1 MHIAIIGLGHAGIT
15 AATEI
20 HKISPEAE
28 SSIFTE
34 EPHPFYFRP
43 QLFDVISGSK
53 TSEQIIRY
61 PKEWYKNN
69 KVNLY
74 LNSPIVNISPSN
86 KELQLQSGQIINYD
100 KLLITTGAK
109 PFIPPVEGMESVE
122 HYTLRNLEDAKA
134 IINRVQKSKTGKATI
149 MGGGLLGLELAK
161 ALSDRG
167 LDITVIEIF
176 PYLLPHQLDSEGGDF
191 LQHLLNKK
199 FHFSFILNVR
209 CSSVKQENSAITIQ
223 IEDHKSHTC
232 DFLLISAGVKPDF
245 ELALKAGIKIN
256 KGIIVDRFMKTN
268 VEDIYAAGDVVEVDR
283 SEFPGNAW
291 GIIPPAVDQAK
302 IAARNICGQETPYKG
317 TLPWTTLKVAGID
330 LTSLGQITLAKSIQ
344 QFVDYD
350 YEKEIYRKL
359 FFKEGVLQG
368 AILIGTKQDLPKIR
382 LLTTRK
388 ASLADV
394 KKELAFDSFKASEN

>member
-28 SSIFTE
+28 ISIFTE
-34 EPHPFYFRP
+34 ESHPFYFRP

-53 TSEQIIRY
+53 TPEEIIRY

-69 KVNLY
+69 KINLY
-74 LNSPIVNISPSN
+74 INSPIVNISPSK
-86 KELQLQSGQIINYD
+86 KELHLQSGQIISYD

-109 PFIPPVEGMESVE
+109 PFIPPVEGINDIE
-122 HYTLRNLEDAKA
+122 HYTLRNLEDANT
-134 IINRVQKSKTGKATI
+134 IINRVHKSKTSKATI
-149 MGGGLLGLELAK
+149 MGCGLLGLELAK

-167 LDITVIEIF
+167 LDIALMEIF
-176 PYLLPHQLDSEGGDF
+176 PYLLPRQLDQEGGDF
-191 LQHLLNKK
+191 LQHLLNRK
-199 FHFSFILNVR
+199 FRFSFNLNVK
-209 CSSVKQENSAITIQ
+209 CSSVKQENSTITIQ
-223 IEDHKSHTC
+223 IEDHEPHIC
-232 DFLLISAGVKPDF
+232 DFLLISAGVQPDF
-245 ELALKAGIKIN
+245 ELALKAGIKVN
-256 KGIIVDRFMKTN
+256 KGIIVDRFMRTN

-302 IAARNICGQETPYKG
+302 IAARNICGQETAYKG

-330 LTSLGQITLAKSIQ
+330 LTSLGQITLAKGIQ
-344 QFVDYD
+344 QFVDFD

-368 AILIGTKQDLPKIR
+368 AILIGTKQDLSKIR

-388 ASLADV
+388 ASLEDV
-394 KKELAFDSFKASEN
+394 KKELDFDSFKALEN